1 MENDGMTR
9 HKIKC
14 QFWSEGDDSDPPSW
28 DTLEYFC
35 WPISLYCYW
44 FCLAI
49 PRRTHVRQDLWWGVN
64 DGTDWMVEK
73 NKLGVRNSPWA
84 MCAWPSPAFRTGRC
98 VGTSFSLLA
107 CFSSL
112 RLSWRRDT
120 NESSSNC
127 NRKPMRTDDRK
138 PELRIHPQSKRNPPA
153 LFGDE
158 LRCCLPYIY
167 VAATLSFATPSSK
180 ATLGH
185 VHFVRKLHFSLNFK
199 YK

>member
-14 QFWSEGDDSDPPSW
+14 QFLSEGDDSDPPPW

-64 DGTDWMVEK
+64 DDSDWMVEK

-107 CFSSL
+107 CFCSP
-112 RLSWRRDT
+112 RLSL
-120 NESSSNC
+120 SSWYEWIIIKLQSQ
-127 NRKPMRTDDRK
+127 TDAHWWQ
-138 PELRIHPQSKRNPPA
+138 ETRITDSPP
-153 LFGDE
+153 
-158 LRCCLPYIY
+158 
-167 VAATLSFATPSSK
+167 K
-180 ATLGH
+180 
-185 VHFVRKLHFSLNFK
+185 
-199 YK
+199 